1 MQGHVERDDEKI
13 LRELFV
19 GQQMPPLPSV
29 GARGVQT
36 HQRNAGA
43 ALFEIDAVHL
53 AIDLDMDVAAD
64 DRLNVTVHDA
74 TTTKYCRGSANT
86 SLKYCR
92 FAMNGCRSPSSTAS
106 PRLVSA
112 SRSCHPGFGAA
123 CQCSVHAVDVARY
136 AKRQDRIS
144 TGARVSST
152 IRPER
157 IDMWNGWCIW
167 PIRHSH

>member
-74 TTTKYCRGSANT
+74 TTPKYSRGSPNT
-86 SLKYCR
+86 ALTYCIFSLNVFK
-92 FAMNGCRSPSSTAS
+92 S
-106 PRLVSA
+106 
-112 SRSCHPGFGAA
+112 
-123 CQCSVHAVDVARY
+123 
-136 AKRQDRIS
+136 
-144 TGARVSST
+144 
-152 IRPER
+152 
-157 IDMWNGWCIW
+157 
-167 PIRHSH
+167 